1 MASSAGRCKDLVMA
15 TGGVADMPDSATTT
29 QASDALVFFGATG
42 DLAYKKIFP
51 ALYAMAKRGALE
63 VPVIGV
69 AYSRW
74 DLGRLR
80 ERAEDS
86 VRTQGGGID
95 DRQAF
100 DHLMSSLAYVDGDY
114 RDTNTF
120 MALKAALGSARHPA
134 HYLAIPPVM
143 FETVV
148 RGLAASS
155 AAGGARVIVEKP
167 FGRDLASAQKLNRVL
182 HSAFPESAIFRI
194 DHYLGKEPIENL
206 VYFRFANSFLEP
218 IWNRHHIASVQI
230 TLAESFGVQ
239 SRGKFYDE
247 VGALRDVVQNHL
259 LQVVALL
266 AMEPPAGSGP
276 DPLRDEKVKV
286 FRTMRPL
293 VTDDLLRGQYDGYR
307 EEPGVAPDSQVE
319 TYAAVRLFIDSWRWA
334 GVPWYLR
341 AGKCLAETVTET
353 WIEFKAPPQ
362 RLFADSQQPAGR
374 TNYIR
379 FRFAPES
386 QIALAARVKEP
397 GQAFVGT
404 QHELYLC
411 NEHPGEEAPYQRLLS
426 DALAGNGMLFTRE
439 DGVEAAWAVVEP
451 VLDEHGPVQR
461 YEPGSWGPA
470 DAEALVSPG
479 GGWRNPALEAG
490 STSGTAL

>member
-1 MASSAGRCKDLVMA
+1 M
-15 TGGVADMPDSATTT
+15 ADMSDRAAASAT
-29 QASDALVFFGATG
+29 ADALVFFGATG

-51 ALYAMAKRGALE
+51 ALYAMTKRGALQ

-69 AYSRW
+69 AYSGW
-74 DLGRLR
+74 DLGQLR
-80 ERAEDS
+80 ERATES
-86 VRTQGGGID
+86 VKTHGGGID
-95 DRQAF
+95 DRKAF
-100 DHLMSSLAYVDGDY
+100 DHLISLLVYVDGDY
-114 RDTNTF
+114 SNKNTF
-120 MALKAALGSARHPA
+120 GALKEALGSARHPA

-148 RGLAASS
+148 RGLAASG
-155 AAGGARVIVEKP
+155 AADGARVIVEKP
-167 FGRDLASAQKLNRVL
+167 FGRDLGSARELNRVL
-182 HSAFPESAIFRI
+182 HLVFPESAIFRI

-218 IWNRHHIASVQI
+218 IWNRDHVASVQI

-239 SRGKFYDE
+239 GRGKFYDE

-293 VTDDLLRGQYDGYR
+293 ASDDLVRGQYTEYR
-307 EEPGVAPDSQVE
+307 AEPGVAPTSDVE
-319 TYAAVRLFIDSWRWA
+319 TYAAVRLFIESWRWA

-341 AGKCLAETVTET
+341 AGKCLAETVTEAR
-353 WIEFKAPPQ
+353 IEFKAPPQ
-362 RLFADSQQPAGR
+362 RLFADSHQPAGR
-374 TNYIR
+374 ANYIR
-379 FRFAPES
+379 LRFAPES

-397 GQAFVGT
+397 GKAFVGH
-404 QHELYLC
+404 QRELYLC
-411 NEHPGEEAPYQRLLS
+411 NEHPGEEAPYERLLG
-426 DALAGNGMLFTRE
+426 DALAGSGMLFTRE

-451 VLDEHGPVQR
+451 VLERHGPVQR

-470 DAEALVSPG
+470 QAEALVSAH
-479 GGWRNPALEAG
+479 GGWRNPALEAA
-490 STSGTAL
+490 STSGTAAH